1 MEAVEEEFLAER
13 EHVQIIPNFS
23 HDKLYLI
30 AGDVG
35 PFVAG
40 IPCSVPLWLAVNL
53 RQRGKCR
60 LLPPAWMEAEA
71 LAAKKEEEMQTKVF
85 TKMGSENYMAVAQLL
100 LTTAPHDVPNAH
112 LVRTLIKDIW
122 DLRIAKLRSSVA
134 EFIKQSGR
142 HARLHHLTPMELHSV
157 RPILPSALDQ
167 LLRLGAAASGA
178 HNVSLNDSSMA

>member
-1 MEAVEEEFLAER
+1 MEAADEEFLAER
-13 EHVQIIPNFS
+13 EVIQIIPNFS
-23 HDKLYLI
+23 HEKLYLI
-30 AGDVG
+30 SGDVG

-40 IPCSVPLWLAVNL
+40 LPCSVPLWLAVNL

-60 LLPPAWMEAEA
+60 LLPPEWMAADA
-71 LAAKKEEEMQTKVF
+71 LAAKKEEEAQSKVF
-85 TKMGSENYMAVAQLL
+85 TEMASVNYMAVAQLV

-134 EFIKQSGR
+134 EFIKHSGR

-167 LLRLGAAASGA
+167 LHRLASAAAEPRSSA
-178 HNVSLNDSSMA
+178 LNDSTFG

>member
-71 LAAKKEEEMQTKVF
+71 LAAKKEEEMQTKVMMVIVCRPSLWFHGIKCSRSCQVF

-157 RPILPSALDQ
+157 R
-167 LLRLGAAASGA
+167 
-178 HNVSLNDSSMA
+178 